1 MHKPNKRNI
10 PMKKFVCKHPWSHFE
25 VNNPNGDVT
34 MCCNN
39 DTVLGNVNQETVEQV
54 WNGERFQS
62 VRKRMRDEGALSMC
76 PHTCPVLQGG
86 KKYENL
92 DWFTEL
98 TENSDQRK
106 NAVLNEE
113 EYTAGQTILGSIPRW
128 FRFTYSYACNLDCYH
143 CYQREDA
150 KMRVKLPDE
159 FMKEVKEYATKAQV
173 IFPFGGEPFFFRP
186 VVQMLEQHDA
196 NLETRFHF
204 ITNATLL
211 TDRIYDTIERLPIS
225 SIGASLDAATE
236 ESFMQL
242 RVRGRNANWET
253 VLSNL
258 KRLQGLKQRKHFNF
272 TLSMTLNT
280 INSSEIGSFVDLALS
295 FDAEP
300 LIMLVANPYNTTEFQ
315 KSYLNFTDAQFE
327 KMDTEIG
334 NSIAKV
340 KAHNFEDAEIFLNQ
354 LRDVLI
360 QHRKTDNKVSHFQAK
375 KIARKAFQVLPEQ
388 LQMPI
393 RRVVQKARTSRFEK
407 QNTI

>member
-1 MHKPNKRNI
+1 MHKPNKRDI

-150 KMRVKLPDE
+150 KMRVKLPDN
-159 FMKEVKEYATKAQV
+159 FMKEVKEYATKTQV

-300 LIMLVANPYNTTEFQ
+300 LIMLVANPYHTTEFQ
-315 KSYLNFTDAQFE
+315 KSYLNFTNAQFE
-327 KMDTEIG
+327 EMYTAIG

-360 QHRKTDNKVSHFQAK
+360 QHRETDNKVSHFRAK